1 MNRSETVDHIRIAL
15 SSVLGRE
22 IPDLTESSRL
32 FEDLALDS
40 TSVIEL
46 LMSLEDTIDLQIDPD
61 DLEPDVFRTVGSL
74 TDYIQNSMTPSP
86 AV

>member
-74 TDYIQNSMTPSP
+74 TDYIQNSMTPTA